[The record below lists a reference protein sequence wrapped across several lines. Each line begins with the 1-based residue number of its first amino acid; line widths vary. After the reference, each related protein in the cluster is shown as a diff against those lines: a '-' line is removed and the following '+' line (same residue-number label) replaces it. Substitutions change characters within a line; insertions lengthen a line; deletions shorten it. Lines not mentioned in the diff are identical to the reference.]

1 MRGII
6 FLSFTKGKYVARKH
20 LPCKNDSTAV
30 RASVGAR
37 THPPPPPILGKGTEA
52 VLAER
57 EFPP

>member
-1 MRGII
+1 MLQENIYPVK
-6 FLSFTKGKYVARKH
+6 T
-20 LPCKNDSTAV
+20 DSTAV

-37 THPPPPPILGKGTEA
+37 THPPPPPPILGKGTEA